1 MTTLIAPAP
10 ATPFS
15 PSRFFAR
22 LEELLP
28 RLFKARANRPWR
40 THHNSPFRPT
50 LGCPH
55 AVTWQSSLGR

>member
-1 MTTLIAPAP
+1 MTTLIALTP

-28 RLFKARANRPWR
+28 RLFKARARRPWQ
-40 THHNSPFRPT
+40 THHNFPIAPT
-50 LGCPH
+50 VWPHH
-55 AVTWQSSLGR
+55 AVTWHSSLLR

>member
-1 MTTLIAPAP
+1 MTTLIALTP

-28 RLFKARANRPWR
+28 RLFKTRVRRPWQ
-40 THHNSPFRPT
+40 THHNLPIPPT
-50 LGCPH
+50 VRCPH
-55 AVTWQSSLGR
+55 ALAWRSSLGR

>member
-1 MTTLIAPAP
+1 MTTLIALTP

-28 RLFKARANRPWR
+28 RPFNPKARRPWQ
-40 THHNSPFRPT
+40 THHNLLIPPT
-50 LGCPH
+50 VGCPH
-55 AVTWQSSLGR
+55 AVAWRSSLGR